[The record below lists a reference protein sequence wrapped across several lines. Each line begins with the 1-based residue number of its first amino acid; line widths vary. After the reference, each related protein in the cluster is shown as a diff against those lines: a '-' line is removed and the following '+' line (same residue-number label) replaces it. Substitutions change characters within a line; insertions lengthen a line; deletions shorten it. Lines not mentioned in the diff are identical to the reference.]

1 MDSMQE
7 ILRKRDLKTFE
18 NTYFLNFTNDQAG
31 FVKHLYDGLEEI
43 INDYLETKI
52 CPAILASIGK
62 NFLLDLNIQ
71 WSDYNASIDKII
83 SVFESMDTVW
93 LWDVYINVEPDHDLG
108 YPEDVEDLALTL
120 FRDKVIHHDCIRK
133 QLRKELSDMI
143 RDGDEG
149 NTISNSAA
157 KSTCEILMVLE
168 VKDLI
173 PKENVKKMLNFKC

>member
-1 MDSMQE
+1 M
-7 ILRKRDLKTFE
+7 
-18 NTYFLNFTNDQAG
+18 G
-31 FVKHLYDGLEEI
+31 G
-43 INDYLETKI
+43 
-52 CPAILASIGK
+52 P
-62 NFLLDLNIQ
+62 
-71 WSDYNASIDKII
+71 
-83 SVFESMDTVW
+83 W
-93 LWDVYINVEPDHDLG
+93 LWGKVYNMGLS
-108 YPEDVEDLALTL
+108 L
-120 FRDKVIHHDCIRK
+120 FRNKVIHHDCIRK